1 MRYVIAALALAC
13 SSAFAADPAP
23 VPVEQ
28 VVAEEATPSIERLP
42 AGAWCGFKMH
52 GIPGSRHNCGGFDP
66 ETTCP
71 KNFVRIAMSVDGGTL
86 GTSEGN
92 GTLYFC
98 VRS

>member
-1 MRYVIAALALAC
+1 MRHVFAALVLCC
-13 SSAFAADPAP
+13 SSEFAAEPAP
-23 VPVEQ
+23 VPVEK
-28 VVAEEATPSIERLP
+28 VDADAATTATERLP

-52 GIPGSRHNCGGFDP
+52 GIPASRHNCGGFDP
-66 ETTCP
+66 ESTCP

-98 VRS
+98 VRT